1 MEHIVDILFEK
12 LKFSSIKNITSYGYF
27 FETNVHYGGGNIS
40 QIVSLV
46 LLKSQLIYYDKCGP
60 LNPLAR
66 YRFVKYVLNIK
77 LAQSYVNNNRY
88 VLCKFTLLE
97 VSNWLT
103 ISDTLIVAKKHNIN
117 LPSSIN
123 RMQLAEAL
131 VENVC
136 DSCFYHAC
144 IFEEIEK
151 KK

>member
-1 MEHIVDILFEK
+1 M
-12 LKFSSIKNITSYGYF
+12 
-27 FETNVHYGGGNIS
+27 
-40 QIVSLV
+40 

-66 YRFVKYVLNIK
+66 YYFVKYVLNIK
-77 LAQSYVNNNRY
+77 LAQSYVNNNCY

-131 VENVC
+131 AEHVC

-151 KK
+151 IKIVSVSKKKRKKLDYHRLHLLVFLHILFQIN